1 MVVDIAWSDHG
12 WENKCMSTE
21 KSVVAMTVNRI
32 KDLIKNGSV
41 EDDGKLPNERDL
53 VQMLQVS
60 RSSVRE
66 ALRMLAVEG
75 IIEIRPMKGSYV
87 ISQEHYDASNFVTW
101 YHQYE
106 PEIFH
111 LIETRLALEPIAAE
125 LAAERATKEH
135 IEALEACHEEFV
147 GFIME
152 NDVLKIALG
161 DERFHELIFEAAQ
174 NPLLQNLHQ
183 VIQKMQ
189 IDYRKKVFS
198 IPKEAM
204 KAVSQHD
211 EILRHIREHNP
222 EAAKQNMTEHLLIS
236 KRGLLDAVE
245 KTSESNGD

>member
-1 MVVDIAWSDHG
+1 MDTG
-12 WENKCMSTE
+12 
-21 KSVVAMTVNRI
+21 KSVVATTVNRI
-32 KDLIKNGSV
+32 KDLIKSGNF
-41 EDDGKLPNERDL
+41 EADGKLPNEREL
-53 VQMLQVS
+53 VQTIQVS

-75 IIEIRPMKGSYV
+75 IIEIRPTKGSYV
-87 ISQEHYDASNFVTW
+87 ISQEQYDASNFVAW

-111 LIETRLALEPIAAE
+111 LIETRLALEPMAAE
-125 LAAERATKEH
+125 LAAERATKEQ
-135 IEALEACHEEFV
+135 IEALEACHEEFI
-147 GFIME
+147 GYIME
-152 NDVLKIALG
+152 NNVLKIALG
-161 DERFHELIFEAAQ
+161 DERFHQLIFEAAH
-174 NPLLQNLHQ
+174 NPLLQNLYQ

-211 EILRHIREHNP
+211 EILRFIRERNP
-222 EAAKQNMTEHLLIS
+222 EAARQNMLEHLLIS

-245 KTSESNGD
+245 KTPAPQGD